1 MALLK
6 RIILVSLWIILTQG
20 AVIFAQDWELPMKFD
35 FGTGAV
41 AEGYLPVTSATMYS
55 EELGYGFDFESEV
68 ISIDRG
74 GDDPLHSDFSTSYAP
89 MFFSVKVPEENYRVT
104 VTFGDREAASRT
116 TVKAESRR
124 LLAEQIDTE
133 AGTFTTRSFLIN
145 VYHPEIEGGEQVQL
159 KDRELTKLDW
169 DHKLTLEFSNDSPKI
184 TAIEIERADEATTV
198 FLAGNSTI
206 TNQQNEPWASW
217 GQMLPA
223 FFKSDQVAIS
233 NQGSSGLTLK
243 EFQSSNR
250 LKNVLSHM
258 KTGDYLFIQ
267 FAHNDQKQG
276 WTHVEPFEGYQDEL
290 TTFINEAR
298 KRGATP
304 VLVTSMHRRR
314 FDEQGQIVNTLDE
327 YPEAMRQL
335 AEEENVAL
343 IDLNAMSKELYETLG
358 VEGSRD
364 LFVHY
369 PAGTF
374 PGQANELKDNTHF
387 STYGAYELAKCVLE
401 GIKAQIPELADEL
414 VPGLPPFDPA
424 NPDPYDLFDL
434 PRSPMYDNQK
444 PRGN

>member
-1 MALLK
+1 MSQFQK
-6 RIILVSLWIILTQG
+6 TILVSLWIILTPEF
-20 AVIFAQDWELPMKFD
+20 VIFAQAFELPLKFD
-35 FGTGAV
+35 FGSGAV
-41 AEGYLPVTSATMYS
+41 AEGYLPVTSTTVYS
-55 EELGYGFDFESEV
+55 EEPGYGFDFDSEV
-68 ISIDRG
+68 ISFDRG

-89 MFFSVKVPEENYRVT
+89 MFFSVKVPEGNYRVT
-104 VTFGDREAASRT
+104 ITFGDEQAASRT

-124 LLAEQIDTE
+124 LMAEQIDTD
-133 AGTFTTRSFLIN
+133 AGIFTARSFLIN
-145 VYHPEIEGGEQVQL
+145 VYHPEIEGGEKVQL
-159 KDRELTKLDW
+159 KDRELDKLDW
-169 DHKLTLEFSNDSPKI
+169 DHKLTLEFSNHSPKI
-184 TAIEIERADEATTV
+184 NAIEIELADDATTV
-198 FLAGNSTI
+198 YLAGNSTI

-223 FFKSDQVAIS
+223 FFDSDNVAIS

-250 LKNVLSHM
+250 LKNVLSNM
-258 KTGDYLFIQ
+258 KEGDYLFIQ
-267 FAHNDQKQG
+267 FAHNDQKRG
-276 WTHVEPFEGYQDEL
+276 WTFVEPFEGYQDEL

-298 KRGATP
+298 QRGATP

-314 FDEQGQIVNTLDE
+314 FDEQGQIVNTLGD

-335 AEEENVAL
+335 AEKENVAL
-343 IDLNAMSKELYETLG
+343 IDLNAMSKVLYEALG

-374 PGQANELKDNTHF
+374 PGQINPLNDNTHF
-387 STYGAYELAKCVLE
+387 STYGAYELAKCVVE
-401 GIKAQIPELADEL
+401 GIKAQIPEMADEL
-414 VPGLPPFDPA
+414 IPDLPHFDPA

-434 PRSPMYDNQK
+434 SRSPMYDNQK